1 MLFHRQLFSVGT
13 LPTPTEV
20 PVRMT
25 TQVVM
30 MTTELVGPVGCEA
43 GTYLTE
49 RGCEQCG
56 ENSFSAAEDD
66 VCTPCPGGTT
76 SPAGS
81 VSHKDCV
88 FIGKSTFLSV
98 HFGNFNNLN
107 GQITSELI
115 SA

>member
-1 MLFHRQLFSVGT
+1 MPTHKQLFSVGT

-20 PVRMT
+20 PVMMT
-25 TQVVM
+25 TEAVM

-81 VSHKDCV
+81 VSESDCV
-88 FIGKSTFLSV
+88 TKA
-98 HFGNFNNLN
+98 
-107 GQITSELI
+107 GQFTQS
-115 SA
+115 